1 MRVKGTDCNGC
12 PECINCGRNGWYYY
26 HKCDRCG
33 STEQLYIWQHGE
45 ELCAECLLEEF
56 EEVDMEE

>member
-1 MRVKGTDCNGC
+1 MKVKTTDCYGC
-12 PECINCGRNGWYYY
+12 PECIGCGRNRWYYY

-33 STEQLYIWQHGE
+33 STEQLYVYEDE
-45 ELCAECLLEEF
+45 ELCESCLLEEF